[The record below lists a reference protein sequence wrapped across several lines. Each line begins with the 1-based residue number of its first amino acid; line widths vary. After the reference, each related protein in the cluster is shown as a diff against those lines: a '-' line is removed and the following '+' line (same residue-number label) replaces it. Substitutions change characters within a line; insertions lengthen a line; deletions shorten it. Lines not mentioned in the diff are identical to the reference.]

1 MRKVE
6 SYIFVTP
13 VKKKKLSFFF
23 WGGGGGSTMYFL
35 KCNGLRCNDV
45 NTDKNMS

>member
-13 VKKKKLSFFF
+13 VKKKKVSFF
-23 WGGGGGSTMYFL
+23 GGGGKYHVTS
-35 KCNGLRCNDV
+35 
-45 NTDKNMS
+45 